1 MLEFDVVETKK
12 IRVYRNMDSRYQ
24 LGDFYAKLHLLFPRE
39 T

>member
-12 IRVYRNMDSRYQ
+12 IRVYRNMDSRYL